1 MATTKVRAELVDL
14 NESTSESGLKMP
26 SGTELNRPTAAAG
39 QIRNNTNETSAASSS
54 CEEYYNGTEWK
65 RINNVELPIVPSEH
79 FSKVLYDGTSATQSI
94 TGVGFKPD
102 LVWIK
107 RTDGTENNYWQD
119 SSRGSTYQMY
129 TNLNSAQF
137 NETTA
142 ITSFDSDGFTM
153 GSYNGINNSGES
165 YVAWCWKVNGGTQTT
180 NTDGD
185 ITSDVQVNSKAGF
198 SIVQFQTN
206 GNSANRVGH
215 GLSQKP
221 DVVLYKQSSQ
231 AANWWW
237 YFTLYDGSFDYVQ
250 FNSDG
255 AIQNSSGTAPN
266 STTIFAESGSSGQNM
281 MAYCFHSVDG
291 YSKFGTYQGNGTQ
304 DGPLV
309 ETGFEPAFLMVKRL
323 NQTANWRVVDNT
335 RSPFN
340 HRQKILFPN
349 LTNAELDSTDDAV
362 DFLTTGFKISNDDS
376 SWNANADKFL
386 YFAFASDPTA
396 APTLAD
402 SFNTTAYTGNGTS
415 NRQITSLGFNPSW
428 VWIKN
433 RTVARDHMAFDNT
446 RLLGSELVPGF
457 YPNLDAAEFNTTAN
471 DFNSF
476 DANGFT
482 VGSDP
487 YTNENG
493 QEMVAWSWK
502 ANSIPSI
509 NNNGTIQSIVSA
521 NANAGFSIVTWTTNG
536 SASQTVGH
544 GLSSTPEVIFFK
556 KRNAAQDWF
565 VETNQID
572 GTYDYLTL
580 NNTAA
585 AQDGGAAWSTRA
597 TSTTITAFTSSNS
610 QQYVAYCFHEV
621 SGFSSFGSYT
631 GTGDAANRPTIT
643 TGFEPGFVMIKSA
656 STGGSTPYHWNM
668 YDNKRNTT
676 NPRDKILEADTVD
689 TELTASTTYIDF
701 NATGFQIGP
710 TTSGRNNGSG
720 VTYFYMAFK
729 ENPTPYPL
737 AGNMSFLIVGGGAA
751 GGSGNGGS
759 GGGGAGGLKTS
770 YGGSSGGGT
779 SPLSDITL
787 AAGTYTI
794 TVGGGG
800 AGVGNVANTVG
811 NDGSDSELSG
821 PSMTTINC
829 DGGGGGGAW
838 QGQDGRT
845 GGSGGGGGAKAA
857 GTGNTSGGAG
867 SAGQGF
873 AGGTGWDGTTPY
885 AGGGGGGASQAGEN
899 GGNNSVANGGNGL
912 DVSITGTSVAYAGGG
927 GSGTEVSTYLAEGQG
942 GSGGGGT
949 GGTNTRLATAG
960 TANTGGGGGGGGYPS
975 GFYDN
980 GAGGSGVVV
989 LRLLTSEYS
998 GTTTGSPTV
1007 TTDGDYTILKY
1018 TGSGTYVHS

>member
-26 SGTELNRPTAAAG
+26 SGTEVNRPTAAAG

-107 RTDGTENNYWQD
+107 RMDGTENNYWQD
-119 SSRGSTYQMY
+119 STRGSTYQMY

-137 NETTA
+137 NETGA
-142 ITSFDSDGFTM
+142 ITSFDSDGWTM

-215 GLSQKP
+215 GLSQTP

-237 YFTLYDGSFDYVQ
+237 YTSLFDGSFDYVQ
-250 FNSDG
+250 FNSDA
-255 AIQNSSGTAPN
+255 AIQNSSGAAPD
-266 STTIFAESGSSGQNM
+266 STTIFAESGSSGQTMN
-281 MAYCFHSVDG
+281 AYCFHSVDG

-304 DGPLV
+304 DGPFV
-309 ETGFEPAFLMVKRL
+309 ETGFEPAFVMVKRL

-349 LTNAELDSTDDAV
+349 LTNAEINSTDDAV

-415 NRQITSLGFNPSW
+415 NRQITSLGFNPSL

-446 RLLGSELVPGF
+446 RLLGSELVPGS

-509 NNNGTIQSIVSA
+509 NNDGTIQSIVSVNQA
-521 NANAGFSIVTWTTNG
+521 AGFSIVTYTGDG
-536 SASQTVGH
+536 SASSTVGH
-544 GLSSTPEVIFFK
+544 GLGVIPDLTIFK
-556 KRNAAQDWF
+556 KRSGADYWHVFDTAQNTVMF
-565 VETNQID
+565 
-572 GTYDYLTL
+572 L
-580 NNTAA
+580 NESTAA
-585 AQDGGAAWSTRA
+585 STI
-597 TSTTITAFTSSNS
+597 S
-610 QQYVAYCFHEV
+610 
-621 SGFSSFGSYT
+621 
-631 GTGDAANRPTIT
+631 
-643 TGFEPGFVMIKSA
+643 
-656 STGGSTPYHWNM
+656 
-668 YDNKRNTT
+668 
-676 NPRDKILEADTVD
+676 
-689 TELTASTTYIDF
+689 
-701 NATGFQIGP
+701 
-710 TTSGRNNGSG
+710 
-720 VTYFYMAFK
+720 
-729 ENPTPYPL
+729 
-737 AGNMSFLIVGGGAA
+737 
-751 GGSGNGGS
+751 
-759 GGGGAGGLKTS
+759 
-770 YGGSSGGGT
+770 
-779 SPLSDITL
+779 
-787 AAGTYTI
+787 
-794 TVGGGG
+794 
-800 AGVGNVANTVG
+800 
-811 NDGSDSELSG
+811 
-821 PSMTTINC
+821 
-829 DGGGGGGAW
+829 
-838 QGQDGRT
+838 
-845 GGSGGGGGAKAA
+845 
-857 GTGNTSGGAG
+857 
-867 SAGQGF
+867 
-873 AGGTGWDGTTPY
+873 
-885 AGGGGGGASQAGEN
+885 
-899 GGNNSVANGGNGL
+899 
-912 DVSITGTSVAYAGGG
+912 
-927 GSGTEVSTYLAEGQG
+927 
-942 GSGGGGT
+942 
-949 GGTNTRLATAG
+949 GGTNGAVDIANMTSTKFGFLQGSSSVNNQNASGATYFVYAFKSIAG
-960 TANTGGGGGGGGYPS
+960 FSKIGKNWYIYG
-975 GFYDN
+975 
-980 GAGGSGVVV
+980 
-989 LRLLTSEYS
+989 
-998 GTTTGSPTV
+998 
-1007 TTDGDYTILKY
+1007 
-1018 TGSGTYVHS
+1018 